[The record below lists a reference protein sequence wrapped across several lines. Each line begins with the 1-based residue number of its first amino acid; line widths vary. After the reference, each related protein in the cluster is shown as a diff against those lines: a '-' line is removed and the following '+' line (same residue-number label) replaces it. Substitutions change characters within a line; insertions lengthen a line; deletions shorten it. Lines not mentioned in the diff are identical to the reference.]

1 MNVDAGHD
9 HATAPVPE
17 FGQGAYRVAAG
28 LFRAGGD
35 VERLRLLHQL
45 SRGERCVTDLAETAG
60 VTMSTASQR
69 LRVLRAEGL
78 VHRRRHGKHMYY
90 RIADAHIAELI
101 RNALDHATEDPP
113 AS

>member
-9 HATAPVPE
+9 HPPAAVPE
-17 FGQGAYRVAAG
+17 FTEDAYRAAAG
-28 LFRAGGD
+28 LFRAAGD
-35 VERLRLLHQL
+35 IERLRLLHQL

-78 VHRRRHGKHMYY
+78 VDRRRDGKHLYY

-101 RNALDHATEDPP
+101 RNALDHATE
-113 AS
+113 